1 MKATVYST
9 PSCVWCDK
17 VVKILKDEDIE
28 VEKLDV
34 ASDPNHLKEMLRVSN
49 KQKTVPQVV
58 IDGEFIGGFTETE
71 RFLNHL

>member
-9 PSCVWCDK
+9 SSCVWCNN
-17 VVKILKDEDIE
+17 VVKILEDKDIE
-28 VEKLDV
+28 VEKIDV
-34 ASDPNHLKEMLRVSN
+34 GADPNQLKEMLKVSN